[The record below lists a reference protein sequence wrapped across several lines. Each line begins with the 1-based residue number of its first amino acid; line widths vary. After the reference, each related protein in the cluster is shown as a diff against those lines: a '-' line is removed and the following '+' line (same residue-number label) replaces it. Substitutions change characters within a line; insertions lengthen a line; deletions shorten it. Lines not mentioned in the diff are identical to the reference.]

1 MGESQR
7 MGFVPFSISF
17 FLLTVP
23 GSGLMLNQQDK
34 MCFKKKKLQNEAF
47 SGPSEICV
55 FQLPP
60 ALPPL
65 RRSSHPVIHSFC
77 VLCSDAPTH
86 PPDLETSTAMRAGGG
101 RGAPEKLLANQGSW
115 LHAQGF

>member
-34 MCFKKKKLQNEAF
+34 MCFKKKSCKTRHSLAHRKYVCSSCRLLCHLLEGAVTLSF
-47 SGPSEICV
+47 TVFVSCV
-55 FQLPP
+55 QM
-60 ALPPL
+60 PPL
-65 RRSSHPVIHSFC
+65 IPLTWKLRR
-77 VLCSDAPTH
+77 
-86 PPDLETSTAMRAGGG
+86 R
-101 RGAPEKLLANQGSW
+101 
-115 LHAQGF
+115 